1 MIYKSFISLFNLL
14 DPIVEKKNCLFF
26 IKVWIPPTIISG
38 SPQGGKVTLSPQS
51 EREALR
57 RRGGGGG
64 GEINHTFIFDVR
76 RRSEK
81 LWEII
86 RLFSGNQINWD
97 KNNN

>member
-1 MIYKSFISLFNLL
+1 MIYKSSISLFNLL

-57 RRGGGGG
+57 WRGGGEGG
-64 GEINHTFIFDVR
+64 GEIHLTFLFDVR

-86 RLFSGNQINWD
+86 R
-97 KNNN
+97 

>member
-57 RRGGGGG
+57 WRGGGRG
-64 GEINHTFIFDVR
+64 GEKFISHF
-76 RRSEK
+76 
-81 LWEII
+81 
-86 RLFSGNQINWD
+86 FSMFEGEV
-97 KNNN
+97 KSCGK

>member
-57 RRGGGGG
+57 WWGGEGGGGG
-64 GEINHTFIFDVR
+64 GEKFISHF
-76 RRSEK
+76 
-81 LWEII
+81 
-86 RLFSGNQINWD
+86 FSMFEGEV
-97 KNNN
+97 KSCGK